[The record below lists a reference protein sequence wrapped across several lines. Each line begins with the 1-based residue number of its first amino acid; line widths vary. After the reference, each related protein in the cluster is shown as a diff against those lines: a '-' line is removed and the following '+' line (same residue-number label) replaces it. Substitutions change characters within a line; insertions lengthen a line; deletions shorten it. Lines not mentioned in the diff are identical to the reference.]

1 MHYELRFPIDD
12 EDGVELLET
21 MVQCND
27 SVRREYVDYLRSV
40 AKNKADIM
48 SVFGKIFTDKAMYAY
63 NYSGICNRGPRRK
76 PMLKYEIFTLCML
89 EAWKAIGVEED
100 MLRDTLTVIIKKI
113 NGRKR
118 NRKYFQKRRITRDLL
133 IMDSVEVDSSDA

>member
-1 MHYELRFPIDD
+1 MFFSIVLISNCFR
-12 EDGVELLET
+12 T
-21 MVQCND
+21 
-27 SVRREYVDYLRSV
+27 
-40 AKNKADIM
+40 
-48 SVFGKIFTDKAMYAY
+48 
-63 NYSGICNRGPRRK
+63 
-76 PMLKYEIFTLCML
+76 